1 MLSWL
6 SWMCVWC
13 QVWFYPVDVGVRVVG
28 VGDKG
33 VGQNDDQ
40 SLWCP
45 FLLITHYCATDL
57 CQNSSSS
64 SIEMCTKASINQEG
78 YSSVWGCNSPHLL
91 LFLLPVCL
99 TVGCT
104 GFPELKSCQ
113 PHCNWDEWR
122 FSVVLYNIFLYVGI
136 NKRKAQHSK
145 KWQGNYNLSTICRW
159 LPRCTHHCLIL
170 F

>member
-1 MLSWL
+1 MTLWYQQHAGEYIGNMSIVSLTLIVTCDISLLGPTVCLLPISRSADVAECVFGVKSDSIQLMLAWG
-6 SWMCVWC
+6 WW
-13 QVWFYPVDVGVRVVG
+13 G

-99 TVGCT
+99 TGL
-104 GFPELKSCQ
+104 PELKSCQ

-122 FSVVLYNIFLYVGI
+122 FAVVL
-136 NKRKAQHSK
+136 
-145 KWQGNYNLSTICRW
+145 
-159 LPRCTHHCLIL
+159 
-170 F
+170 